1 MTTPVV
7 KQTPAKASSPVEPS
21 IADVLYATEPAP
33 SADTSDVKED
43 KPAQTQDTDSAPAD
57 KADATPPADGKQ
69 EPVAKAEDKKE
80 DKPDPKDEQ
89 LKAQTA
95 AARRLGKEKADLQRQ
110 LDEQAAQLEELTAR
124 MNGTWKEKPK
134 PSEDQVK
141 KKIAF
146 EARVDATRAIA
157 DQEFGADEV
166 EKAIFGGKDA
176 PWVALTSRDDKKH
189 LLVEVSEHPQPPVA
203 AMRILARE
211 DFMAK
216 YGEDPRKWEEKIV
229 ESVKPKLFAEF
240 KKTLEQQPVGKEVP
254 TVSNA
259 RSSGGPAG
267 RKEQRT
273 ADILY
278 GGGE

>member
-1 MTTPVV
+1 MTTAVV
-7 KQTPAKASSPVEPS
+7 EQTPAKAGSPVEPS
-21 IADVLYATEPAP
+21 IADVLYATEPSQ

-43 KPAQTQDTDSAPAD
+43 KPAQTQDTDSAPAE
-57 KADATPPADGKQ
+57 KADATPPADAKQ
-69 EPVAKAEDKKE
+69 EPVAKAEDKVE

-95 AARRLGKEKADLQRQ
+95 AARRLGKEKAELERKLED
-110 LDEQAAQLEELTAR
+110 QAAQLEELTAR

-146 EARVDATRAIA
+146 EARVYATRAIA
-157 DQEFGADEV
+157 DQEFGAEEV

-211 DFMAK
+211 AFMSK
-216 YGEDPRKWEEKIV
+216 YGEDPRKWEEKIL
-229 ESVKPKLFAEF
+229 EAAKPKLFAEF
-240 KKTLEQQPVGKEVP
+240 KKTLEQQPVGEPVP
-254 TVSNA
+254 SVSTA
-259 RSSGGPAG
+259 RQSGGPAA
-267 RKEQRT
+267 RKEQRL
-273 ADILY
+273 ADVLY
-278 GGGE
+278 GGE